1 MDVFEA
7 IRTRRS
13 VSRVLPERPPRERI
27 ERVLAAAVCAPNHYL
42 TEPWRFIVLTGAA
55 REPLGHAQEA
65 ALRRILDE
73 TDAPYDQAAMA
84 KERGKPLRAPVV
96 IVAAVVPSGHP
107 KAVPLEE
114 ICATAAAVQNLL
126 LAAHAEGLAA
136 IWRTGETAYSPEV
149 KAVLDLP
156 DAAQVLGIIYLGY
169 PDTAQPPAPRVSRG
183 VPVVWMG
190 WEDKADREA
199 HPSPP
204 ADRTS

>member
-13 VSRVLPERPPRERI
+13 VSRVLPECPPRALI

-65 ALRRILDE
+65 ALRHTL
-73 TDAPYDQAAMA
+73 TDADAPHHQAALA

-149 KAVLDLP
+149 KAALDLP
-156 DAAQVLGIIYLGY
+156 DAAQVIGIIYLGY
-169 PDTAQPPAPRVSRG
+169 PDAAQPPAPRVSRD
-183 VPVVWMG
+183 VAAVWKG
-190 WEDKADREA
+190 WQDNADR
-199 HPSPP
+199 
-204 ADRTS
+204 

>member
-13 VSRVLPERPPRERI
+13 VSRVLPECPPRDLI

-42 TEPWRFIVLTGAA
+42 TEPWRFIVLAGAA
-55 REPLGHAQEA
+55 REPLGHVQEA
-65 ALRRILDE
+65 ALRRTLA
-73 TDAPYDQAAMA
+73 DADALHHQANVA

-126 LAAHAEGLAA
+126 LAAHAEGLAT

-149 KAVLDLP
+149 KAALDLP
-156 DAAQVLGIIYLGY
+156 DAAQVIGIIYLGY
-169 PDTAQPPAPRVSRG
+169 PDAAQPPSPRVSRD
-183 VPVVWMG
+183 VPVVWKG
-190 WEDKADREA
+190 WQDDAD
-199 HPSPP
+199 
-204 ADRTS
+204 